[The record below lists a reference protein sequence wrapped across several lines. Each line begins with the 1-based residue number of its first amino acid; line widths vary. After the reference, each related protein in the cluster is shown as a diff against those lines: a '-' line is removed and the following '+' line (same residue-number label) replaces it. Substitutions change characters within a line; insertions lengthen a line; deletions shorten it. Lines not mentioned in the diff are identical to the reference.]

1 MDENQVQEK
10 IEQILEHF
18 DSNKDGVL
26 NKEEFRQIYD
36 ATKDELARI
45 PDLDI
50 EDYDAVFAFFDKNGN
65 GEIEKNELGA
75 VIKQFATGEWNMSK
89 QAEAAQFWHHSTLAR
104 CPLAW
109 HTSSWKAPRPVQ
121 LQPQHMRDT

>member
-10 IEQILEHF
+10 IEKILEHF

-75 VIKQFATGEWNMSK
+75 VIKQFATGE
-89 QAEAAQFWHHSTLAR
+89 
-104 CPLAW
+104 
-109 HTSSWKAPRPVQ
+109 
-121 LQPQHMRDT
+121 